1 MEMTDFPQPLELESV
16 ESTNTWML
24 SKADTLPGWSVV
36 YSFDQ
41 THGKGRRGRV
51 WSSRPGETLAMSI
64 LVPGFPED
72 VSGTWVPLLAGCS
85 LVRVLKNLGL
95 DVAQVKWPND
105 ILVGPRK
112 LSGTLVEQSIR
123 GSLVVGIGINLF
135 SSADRLP
142 HPDATSL
149 VIEGVDIANPVDS
162 LVGPV
167 RGSLRHLIE
176 EGLALDPQG
185 CVRFWSVQVENTLG
199 TIGKRIS
206 VEGDGGG
213 LREGTAEGLGP
224 SGELRVRADDGDSF
238 AVHAGDVF
246 YIPRS

>member
-1 MEMTDFPQPLELESV
+1 
-16 ESTNTWML
+16 ML
-24 SKADTLPGWSVV
+24 HEADTLPGWSVV

-41 THGKGRRGRV
+41 TEGKGRRGRV
-51 WSSRPGETLAMSI
+51 WSSRPGDTLAMSV
-64 LVPGFPED
+64 LVPGLPAGL
-72 VSGTWVPLLAGCS
+72 SGTWVSLLAGCS
-85 LVRVLKNLGL
+85 VVRVLKDLGL
-95 DVAQVKWPND
+95 GVAQMKWPND
-105 ILVGPRK
+105 ILVGSQK
-112 LSGTLVEQSIR
+112 LSGTLVEQSID
-123 GSLVVGIGINLF
+123 GSLIVGIGINVF
-135 SSADRLP
+135 SSGDRLP

-149 VIEGVDIANPVDS
+149 VIEGLDIAKPVDS

-206 VEGDGGG
+206 AEGDGGG

-224 SGELRVRADDGDSF
+224 SGELRVRADNGDSF